1 MNNSVDRAS
10 TSGTGKPG
18 FIEWPFSSTLERL
31 TRIKTGKLDANAACD
46 DGRYPFFTCASS
58 PLRIDEAAYDC
69 ECVLVAGNG
78 DLNVK
83 YYSGQFNAYQRTYII
98 ESLNSDVL
106 AVPYLYRF
114 LDFYVATLRE
124 QSIGGV
130 IKYIKLGNLKDA
142 VIPLPPIPEQNKI
155 VAQLDCI
162 DEGLARANTELLKLD
177 DLVKSR
183 FIEMFERPSYEQKY
197 VKLESVLRK
206 PASNGFFARRAD
218 YSDAGNVYI
227 LGVANAVNRMYS
239 KVDNLPKTNA
249 SLKDIE
255 KHSLS
260 YGDMLFCRSSLV
272 PEGIGKASI
281 VPIGVR
287 PQTLSECH
295 IIRVPLNL
303 DVCIPEFM
311 QVQTSMEHFRK
322 QVISKAKTATMTTID
337 QKSLLQ
343 CDVFLPP
350 IEEQR
355 TYLAFVQQV
364 DKLRFDVQQ
373 QIDKLELLKS
383 SLMQEYFG

>member
-183 FIEMFERPSYEQKY
+183 FTEMFGGE
-197 VKLESVLRK
+197 
-206 PASNGFFARRAD
+206 N
-218 YSDAGNVYI
+218 
-227 LGVANAVNRMYS
+227 
-239 KVDNLPKTNA
+239 
-249 SLKDIE
+249 
-255 KHSLS
+255 
-260 YGDMLFCRSSLV
+260 
-272 PEGIGKASI
+272 
-281 VPIGVR
+281 
-287 PQTLSECH
+287 
-295 IIRVPLNL
+295 
-303 DVCIPEFM
+303 DV
-311 QVQTSMEHFRK
+311 
-322 QVISKAKTATMTTID
+322 KAKTLNDVCSIITDGTHQPPSFSSGGVPFLLVSNIVGNRISYETNKFISEEDCVRLMKRTPVEVGDILVSAVGSFGHPAIVKEDKPFCFQRHIAYLKPKRELID
-337 QKSLLQ
+337 SNYLHAVLLSDDAQ
-343 CDVFLPP
+343 RYMDRSAKGVA
-350 IEEQR
+350 QR
-355 TYLAFVQQV
+355 TVTLKSFKEMPIHVPLLEHQREFAVFAQRV

>member
-1 MNNSVDRAS
+1 MIGFAMCS
-10 TSGTGKPG
+10 KPR
-18 FIEWPFSSTLERL
+18 FIEWPFSSTLGQL

-58 PLRIDEAAYDC
+58 SLRIDEAAYDC

-162 DEGLARANTELLKLD
+162 DEGLARAKTELLKLD

-183 FIEMFERPSYEQKY
+183 FTEMFGGENDVKEKTLNDVCSIITDGTHQPPSFSSGGVPFLLVSNIAGNRISYETNKFISVEDY
-197 VKLESVLRK
+197 VRLMKRTPVEVGDILVSAVGSFGHPAIVKEDKPFCFQRHIAYLKPKRELMDSNYLYAVLL
-206 PASNGFFARRAD
+206 
-218 YSDAGNVYI
+218 SDDAQHYMDRSAK
-227 LGVANAVNRMYS
+227 GVAQRTV
-239 KVDNLPKTNA
+239 T
-249 SLKDIE
+249 LKSFKE
-255 KHSLS
+255 
-260 YGDMLFCRSSLV
+260 M
-272 PEGIGKASI
+272 
-281 VPIGVR
+281 PIHV
-287 PQTLSECH
+287 
-295 IIRVPLNL
+295 
-303 DVCIPEFM
+303 
-311 QVQTSMEHFRK
+311 
-322 QVISKAKTATMTTID
+322 
-337 QKSLLQ
+337 
-343 CDVFLPP
+343 PP
-350 IEEQR
+350 IEHQQEFAVFIQR
-355 TYLAFVQQV
+355 V
-364 DKLRFDVQQ
+364 DKLRFM
-373 QIDKLELLKS
+373 LLRNPS
-383 SLMQEYFG
+383 PTYRGRSFCCSTNSGNGGVILDA